1 MLINLNRKRGVAH
14 KLALLIACIAVT
26 IATVL
31 FAHPETVRAEP
42 ASPTATANSSGSD
55 MKFTGWNTAPDGSG
69 TAYQPGD
76 ALPNS
81 NLDLY
86 AQWKY
91 DPKMLEIGSRFNETI
106 KTLAAGTSTG
116 YYDTD
121 SLIQAVQ
128 VVDVLPPGSIATKDV
143 SASNDGSYLAWWDA
157 DAKTIKLY
165 SKSGRIVL
173 NPDSSG
179 LFSNCAS
186 LTTMNVSGWDT
197 SQVRNMSFMFSNCA
211 SLATLDVSK
220 WNTSRVTNMRYMF
233 SASSKLTAL
242 DVSKWDTS
250 HVTNMSD
257 MFYDCSELATLDV
270 SKWNTSSVTDME
282 GMFWDCGK
290 LTPLDVSGWDTS
302 GVTDMN
308 YMFSYCKSLTTL
320 DISNWNTSQVTNMS
334 SMFNF
339 CTGLTTLDVS
349 GWDTSGVTNMSS
361 MFYYCSKLATI
372 YIGGGWNTDKVTSSS
387 SMFYGCVYL
396 PHFRL
401 GVNDKTNANA
411 DPNTGYMKMADRF
424 KAPYSVHFD
433 KNAIDAAG
441 TMGDEAFATGEKKA
455 LTANSYSRD
464 GFAFL
469 SWNTKA
475 NGTGRSFADGA
486 EVSYLTAEL
495 SITLYAQWRDLNPAY
510 SHTSNIDDN
519 GTQNS
524 NYGNNWTNANITG
537 TDRGDSSKAHVVTL
551 PDAKTIKVTITY
563 GGESASYDY
572 ACVWEGSHPD
582 YTAANNYSS
591 SLSGKLGGGSHT
603 SASNTKIYT
612 IDGNAVT
619 FGFESDVSG
628 AGDGYG
634 YYAVIEKVS

>member
-1 MLINLNRKRGVAH
+1 MKRRIFVALMILIAFLSISVISASEISVNDTYVGQDSSVELLAIDNGDVGSDSSNILSTNNVDANVDENTIGASNESSTKEAVHIDAPDIDLYYKNGTRFVASLFDADNN
-14 KLALLIACIAVT
+14 KLA
-26 IATVL
+26 
-31 FAHPETVRAEP
+31 
-42 ASPTATANSSGSD
+42 N
-55 MKFTGWNTAPDGSG
+55 
-69 TAYQPGD
+69 Q
-76 ALPNS
+76 
-81 NLDLY
+81 
-86 AQWKY
+86 
-91 DPKMLEIGSRFNETI
+91 
-106 KTLAAGTSTG
+106 
-116 YYDTD
+116 
-121 SLIQAVQ
+121 SLIF
-128 VVDVLPPGSIATKDV
+128 SI
-143 SASNDGSYLAWWDA
+143 
-157 DAKTIKLY
+157 
-165 SKSGRIVL
+165 SGV
-173 NPDSSG
+173 NY
-179 LFSNCAS
+179 
-186 LTTMNVSGWDT
+186 T
-197 SQVRNMSFMFSNCA
+197 
-211 SLATLDVSK
+211 
-220 WNTSRVTNMRYMF
+220 RVTNADGQASIAINLIPGTYTLNVYYNGNDNYSSTET
-233 SASSKLTAL
+233 SALCSVYPTISGNDMVKYYRNGTQYYATFL
-242 DVSKWDTS
+242 DDDGSPLANTD
-250 HVTNMSD
+250 VTFNINGV
-257 MFYDCSELATLDV
+257 FYTRTT
-270 SKWNTSSVTDME
+270 N
-282 GMFWDCGK
+282 
-290 LTPLDVSGWDTS
+290 TS
-302 GVTDMN
+302 GVAKLN
-308 YMFSYCKSLTTL
+308 INLPPNEYILTA
-320 DISNWNTSQVTNMS
+320 I
-334 SMFNF
+334 
-339 CTGLTTLDVS
+339 
-349 GWDTSGVTNMSS
+349 
-361 MFYYCSKLATI
+361 
-372 YIGGGWNTDKVTSSS
+372 
-387 SMFYGCVYL
+387 
-396 PHFRL
+396 H
-401 GVNDKTNANA
+401 
-411 DPNTGYMKMADRF
+411 PNTGYMKMADRF